1 MSIKSS
7 DRLEGSGVSQ
17 LRQAIASVGY
27 NPYDKLELAT
37 VIAPP
42 PELRIKVDNMAIELD
57 ADDLVV
63 CEHLT
68 RHKRIVTMTHEQG
81 KERDVGDIIPFP
93 KDHDSDGDQYRKLSY
108 IEFQFEDVLKPG
120 DRVLVSSMNDG
131 QTYVIHDRVVQYGVE
146 SS

>member
-17 LRQAIASVGY
+17 LRQAIADVGY
-27 NPYDKLELAT
+27 NPYDKFELAI
-37 VIAPP
+37 VVASP
-42 PELRIKVDNMAIELD
+42 PELRIRVDNMTIDLD

-68 RHKRIVTMTHEQG
+68 RHTRIATITHEQG
-81 KERDVGDIIPFP
+81 KERDVGDMTPFP
-93 KDHDSDGDQYRKLSY
+93 KDSDSDGDSYQKLSY

-120 DRVLVSSMNDG
+120 DRILVSSMNDG
-131 QTYVIHDRVVQYGVE
+131 QTYVIHDRVKQYGA
-146 SS
+146 

>member
-1 MSIKSS
+1 MT
-7 DRLEGSGVSQ
+7 Q
-17 LRQAIASVGY
+17 LIRTIGR
-27 NPYDKLELAT
+27 NDFDKLELAT

-42 PELRIKVDNMAIELD
+42 PELRIKIDNMTIELD
-57 ADDLVV
+57 AGDLVV

-68 RHKRIVTMTHEQG
+68 RHTRIVTITHEEG
-81 KERDVGDIIPFP
+81 VARDVGDIVPFP

-131 QTYVIHDRVVQYGVE
+131 QTYVIHDRVRQYGVE
-146 SS
+146 ST